1 VTAPAYSVV
10 IPTVGRPSL
19 RTLVESLQA
28 GTGPAPVV
36 VVVVDDRAVPDR
48 PLDLPVWD
56 LLQVVPGPARGPA
69 AARNVGW
76 RATATP
82 WVAFLDDDVRP
93 GPGWAAGLAADLA
106 GLAPSVA
113 GSQGRLRVPLPA
125 GRRPTDWER
134 VTAGLETARWATAD
148 MAFRR
153 TALVRV
159 GGFDERFGRAYREDA
174 DLALRLQAFGW
185 SLVQGERAVDHP
197 VRPASRWVSVRSQAG
212 NADDALMR
220 RLHGSDWRRQAG
232 APRGRLPR
240 HAAVTIA
247 AATALAGLAGIAAGS
262 RRGRVRGAG
271 GPAVGSGRGWVRGA
285 GGLAVSSGRGW
296 ACGAG
301 GLAVG
306 SGRGWARSAGGPVV
320 GSGRGWARSA
330 GGPAVG
336 SGRGWARSAA
346 VGGGMAWLAG
356 TAEFAA
362 ARIAPGPRTPR
373 EILTMVATS
382 AAIPP
387 AAVAHRLRGEL
398 SARRA
403 GPLPAVGFAV
413 LFDRDGTLV
422 HDVPYN
428 GDPALVDPVPGALAA
443 LARLRAAGVPVGVVT
458 NQSGI
463 GRGRVSRDQVDR
475 VNDRVEE
482 LLGPFD
488 TWQLCPHAPDAGCA
502 CRKPEPG
509 LVLAAASALGVPPSR
524 CVVIGD
530 VGADVAAA
538 RAAGAG
544 AVLVP
549 TAITRPDEV
558 RSAPAVAADLPS
570 AVDLALAILSRP
582 LDPTR
587 STSLDPA
594 LGRALDATR
603 GTPGPAS
610 GSASGP
616 APGTASA
623 SVAGRASSGSDPA
636 PGTASDPAPG
646 MASGPASGPA
656 PGVAAG
662 PSVGPGG
669 GRR

>member
-1 VTAPAYSVV
+1 MTAPAYSVV
-10 IPTVGRPSL
+10 IPSVGRPSL
-19 RTLVESLQA
+19 RVLLDALRA
-28 GTGPAPVV
+28 GTGPAPTV

-48 PLDLPVWD
+48 PLDLPAWD

-93 GPGWAAGLAADLA
+93 GPDWAAGLAADLS

-134 VTAGLETARWATAD
+134 VTAGLATARWATAD

-159 GGFDERFGRAYREDA
+159 GGFDERFRRAYREDA
-174 DLALRLQAFGW
+174 DLALRLLAFGW
-185 SLVQGERAVDHP
+185 SLVQGARVADHP
-197 VRPASRWVSVRSQAG
+197 VRPVSRWVSVRTQAG

-220 RLHGSDWRRQAG
+220 WLHGSDWRRRAG

-240 HAAVTIA
+240 HAATTLA
-247 AATALAGLAGIAAGS
+247 AVTALAGVLA
-262 RRGRVRGAG
+262 RK
-271 GPAVGSGRGWVRGA
+271 
-285 GGLAVSSGRGW
+285 
-296 ACGAG
+296 
-301 GLAVG
+301 
-306 SGRGWARSAGGPVV
+306 PVV
-320 GSGRGWARSA
+320 A
-330 GGPAVG
+330 GLG
-336 SGRGWARSAA
+336 AA
-346 VGGGMAWLAG
+346 AWLAG

-362 ARIAPGPRTPR
+362 ARILPGPCTPA
-373 EILTMVATS
+373 EVVTMAATS
-382 AAIPP
+382 VAIPP

-398 SARRA
+398 SARGA
-403 GPLPAVGFAV
+403 GPLPTVGGAV

-443 LARLRAAGVPVGVVT
+443 LSRLRAIGMPVGVVT

-463 GRGRVSRDQVDR
+463 GRGTLSRDQVDR
-475 VNDRVEE
+475 VNDRVEQ

-488 TWQLCPHAPDAGCA
+488 TWQLCPHAPADGCR
-502 CRKPEPG
+502 CRKPAPG
-509 LVLAAASALGVPPSR
+509 LVLAAASALGVPAAR

-530 VGADVAAA
+530 VGTDLAAA
-538 RAAGAG
+538 RAAGAR

-549 TAITRPDEV
+549 TPVTRPDEV

-570 AVDLALAILSRP
+570 AVELALAML
-582 LDPTR
+582 
-587 STSLDPA
+587 
-594 LGRALDATR
+594 
-603 GTPGPAS
+603 
-610 GSASGP
+610 
-616 APGTASA
+616 
-623 SVAGRASSGSDPA
+623 
-636 PGTASDPAPG
+636 
-646 MASGPASGPA
+646 
-656 PGVAAG
+656 
-662 PSVGPGG
+662 GG
-669 GRR
+669 GR

>member
-1 VTAPAYSVV
+1 MTAPAYSVV
-10 IPTVGRPSL
+10 IPTIGRPSL
-19 RTLVESLQA
+19 RTLVEALRA
-28 GTGPAPVV
+28 GSGPAPVV
-36 VVVVDDRAVPDR
+36 VVVVDDRAAPDR
-48 PLDLPVWD
+48 QLDLPVWD

-93 GPGWAAGLAADLA
+93 GPGWAAGLVADIA
-106 GLAPSVA
+106 GLPSSVA
-113 GSQGRLRVPLPA
+113 GSQGRLRVPLPVE
-125 GRRPTDWER
+125 RRPTDWER

-153 TALVRV
+153 TALVRA
-159 GGFDERFGRAYREDA
+159 GGFDERFQRAYREDA

-185 SLVQGERAVDHP
+185 SLVQGARTVDHP

-220 RLHGSDWRRQAG
+220 RLHGSEWRRRAG

-240 HAAVTIA
+240 HAGVTLA
-247 AATALAGLAGIAAGS
+247 AATALVGLAGLAAGPRRRAARSGPAGA
-262 RRGRVRGAG
+262 GRVPRAAR
-271 GPAVGSGRGWVRGA
+271 PVWARVA
-285 GGLAVSSGRGW
+285 ATGGL
-296 ACGAG
+296 
-301 GLAVG
+301 
-306 SGRGWARSAGGPVV
+306 
-320 GSGRGWARSA
+320 
-330 GGPAVG
+330 
-336 SGRGWARSAA
+336 
-346 VGGGMAWLAG
+346 AWLAG
-356 TAEFAA
+356 TVEFAA
-362 ARIAPGPRTPR
+362 ARIAPGPRTPG
-373 EILTMVATS
+373 EILTMTATS

-387 AAVAHRLRGEL
+387 VAVAHRLRGEL

-403 GPLPAVGFAV
+403 GPLPAAGVAV

-422 HDVPYN
+422 RDVPYN

-443 LARLRAAGVPVGVVT
+443 LARLRAAGIPVGVVT

-463 GRGRVSRDQVDR
+463 GRGRVSRNQVDR

-488 TWQLCPHAPDAGCA
+488 TWQLCPHAPADGCG

-509 LVLAAASALGVPPSR
+509 LVLAAASALGVSASR

-549 TAITRPDEV
+549 TPVTRPEEV

-570 AVDLALAILSRP
+570 AVELALAILSRP
-582 LDPTR
+582 LDP
-587 STSLDPA
+587 A
-594 LGRALDATR
+594 
-603 GTPGPAS
+603 PGPS
-610 GSASGP
+610 LGP
-616 APGTASA
+616 T
-623 SVAGRASSGSDPA
+623 
-636 PGTASDPAPG
+636 
-646 MASGPASGPA
+646 
-656 PGVAAG
+656 GV
-662 PSVGPGG
+662 P
-669 GRR
+669 R